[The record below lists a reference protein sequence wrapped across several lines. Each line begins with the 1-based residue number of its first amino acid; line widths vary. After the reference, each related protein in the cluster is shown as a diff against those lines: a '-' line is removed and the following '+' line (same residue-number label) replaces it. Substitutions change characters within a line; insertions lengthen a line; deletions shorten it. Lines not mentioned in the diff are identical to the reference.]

1 MRNQQ
6 NTFAYYC
13 RVATEAQNNG
23 IDLCPMTAHTQEQ
36 AYMQLAEEQ
45 GLTVTSIVTSQPITV
60 DIYCHSAASDGNT
73 LAEQEA
79 IGKLF
84 AKDTGL
90 TVAMIHSEIGSG
102 LTLERPG
109 LSLMRQRYKN
119 GIIQGVVILDSA
131 RLTRDSA
138 LLAMLREEIKTH
150 NVTLYTVT
158 DIVQGVFQAY
168 FNKPQQ

>member
-1 MRNQQ
+1 
-6 NTFAYYC
+6 
-13 RVATEAQNNG
+13 
-23 IDLCPMTAHTQEQ
+23 
-36 AYMQLAEEQ
+36 
-45 GLTVTSIVTSQPITV
+45 
-60 DIYCHSAASDGNT
+60 
-73 LAEQEA
+73 
-79 IGKLF
+79 
-84 AKDTGL
+84 
-90 TVAMIHSEIGSG
+90 
-102 LTLERPG
+102 

-138 LLAMLREEIKTH
+138 LLAMLLEEIKTH